1 MKASKIVHRSEIR
14 IRVDF
19 GYNAELVSKL
29 RQIADARWSKTM
41 GAWHIPYTKEAF
53 GQLKELFP
61 EVEYEKPVETSYA
74 TSLPQ
79 IIRIAKWTNRG
90 NLLFSPH
97 QSHRQCADR

>member
-1 MKASKIVHRSEIR
+1 MKASKIQHRSEIR

-79 IIRIAKWTNRG
+79 IIRIAKEENAIAAPIVKQ
-90 NLLFSPH
+90 NNE
-97 QSHRQCADR
+97 

>member
-41 GAWHIPYTKEAF
+41 GAWHIPYTSEAF

-61 EVEYEKPVETSYA
+61 EVDVTSSPAPLNLNRSSLDKHLLPMEKEVGKK
-74 TSLPQ
+74 SLE
-79 IIRIAKWTNRG
+79 
-90 NLLFSPH
+90 
-97 QSHRQCADR
+97 